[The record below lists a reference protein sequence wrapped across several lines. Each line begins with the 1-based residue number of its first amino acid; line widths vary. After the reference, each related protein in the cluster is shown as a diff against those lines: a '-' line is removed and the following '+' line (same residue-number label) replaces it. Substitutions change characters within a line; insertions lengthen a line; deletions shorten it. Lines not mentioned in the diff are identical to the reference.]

1 MSGET
6 ETYCRAENTV
16 LLANSFYVFI
26 SLFTEEIFVLF
37 AVQLSRVDSII
48 TAGDAINRM
57 LILNCQ
63 VTSFAH
69 QPVCRSSRMSDI
81 FGPVLSDHRSSLLL
95 SDWFGFC
102 L

>member
-37 AVQLSRVDSII
+37 AVQLSRVDFELNH
-48 TAGDAINRM
+48 NR
-57 LILNCQ
+57 
-63 VTSFAH
+63 
-69 QPVCRSSRMSDI
+69 
-81 FGPVLSDHRSSLLL
+81 
-95 SDWFGFC
+95 W
-102 L
+102 